1 MQVFFLFLAAILL
14 GFAWLSPFHYNPWVM
29 FSSEMSTFAAGLSV
43 LAVLFYQNI
52 KIPRAQLL
60 LLPFTLIP
68 VVQWAFGLV
77 FDFST
82 ALLSSLYLLGFWFMV
97 LAGYNLSLDQKKR
110 DQIFSGFSLL
120 IIITS
125 LFTSLIAI
133 FQWLNIESHLIYT
146 LHLIGNRPYG
156 NFGQPNNMAT
166 FLIIG
171 LLGCLYLYE
180 KHKVTL
186 WLLLPSALIILFTI
200 ALSQSRTSWIVFPF
214 LLIYWMVKQFG
225 KQKRF
230 RFVQGLLWCLAFF
243 LIAGLILPYITQFI
257 EFSTNTEITETS
269 SFVARAGSGHERIGM
284 WIQILHAIA
293 QQPWLG
299 YGWSQTSVAVVDS
312 IQYGTVHVWFNSA
325 HNVLLDIIIWNGIPI
340 GIVIIAYFACWFVWL
355 NQQAKETISI
365 IAIMMVCTVLIHAM
379 LEFPQ
384 RYAYFLLTCG
394 FLLGIIQAQT
404 PVLKGIVLNKQVLRL
419 IWGISVILLVA
430 IWRDYNVYV
439 TNSNLLFK
447 NKQPNAE
454 ILGSNQIFILT
465 QFEQRLKWI
474 EMKPETTLSD
484 ADLAVWGNFVK
495 NKATPYNLRKY
506 AQLLAYNGKVEQ
518 AEQQIFI
525 LQHLYR
531 QQITLAEIG
540 RAHV

>member
-43 LAVLFYQNI
+43 LAALFYQNI
-52 KIPRAQLL
+52 KIPRAQIL

-68 VVQWAFGLV
+68 IVQWGFGLV
-77 FDFST
+77 FDLST
-82 ALLSSLYLLGFWFMV
+82 ALLSTFYLLGFWFMV

-120 IIITS
+120 VIITS
-125 LFTSLIAI
+125 LLTSLIAI

-214 LLIYWMVKQFG
+214 LFIYWVVKQFG

-325 HNVLLDIIIWNGIPI
+325 HNILLDLIIWNGIPI
-340 GIVIIAYFACWFVWL
+340 SIVIIAYFTCWFLWL

-404 PVLKGIVLNKQVLRL
+404 PVLKSIVLNKQVLRL
-419 IWGISVILLVA
+419 IWGVSLILLLA

-454 ILGSNQIFILT
+454 VLGSNQIFVLT

-474 EMKPETTLSD
+474 EMQPETTLSD

-518 AEQQIFI
+518 TEQQIFI

-531 QQITLAEIG
+531 QQITLAELLKDK
-540 RAHV
+540 

>member
-14 GFAWLSPFHYNPWVM
+14 GSAWLSPFHYNPWVM

-43 LAVLFYQNI
+43 LAALFYQNI
-52 KIPRAQLL
+52 KIPRAQIL

-68 VVQWAFGLV
+68 IVQWGCGLV
-77 FDFST
+77 FDLST
-82 ALLSSLYLLGFWFMV
+82 ALLSTFYLLGFWFMV

-120 IIITS
+120 VIITS

-180 KHKVTL
+180 KNKVTV

-214 LLIYWMVKQFG
+214 LFIYWVVKQFG

-340 GIVIIAYFACWFVWL
+340 SIVIIAYFTCWFLWL

-419 IWGISVILLVA
+419 IWGVSLILLLA

-454 ILGSNQIFILT
+454 VLGSNQIFVLT

-531 QQITLAEIG
+531 QQITLAELLKDK
-540 RAHV
+540 

>member
-29 FSSEMSTFAAGLSV
+29 FSSEISTFAAGLSV
-43 LAVLFYQNI
+43 LAALFYHHI
-52 KIPRAQLL
+52 KIPRAQIL

-68 VVQWAFGLV
+68 IVQWGCGLV
-77 FDFST
+77 FDLST
-82 ALLSSLYLLGFWFMV
+82 ALLSTFYLLGFWFMI

-325 HNVLLDIIIWNGIPI
+325 HNILLDLIIWNGIPI
-340 GIVIIAYFACWFVWL
+340 SIVIIAYFTCWFLWL

-404 PVLKGIVLNKQVLRL
+404 PVLKGIVFNKQVFRL
-419 IWGISVILLVA
+419 IGGISVILLVA

-474 EMKPETTLSD
+474 EMKPKTTLSD
-484 ADLAVWGNFVK
+484 TDLAVWGNFVK

-531 QQITLAEIG
+531 QQITLAELLKDK
-540 RAHV
+540 

>member
-29 FSSEMSTFAAGLSV
+29 FSSEISTFAAGLSV
-43 LAVLFYQNI
+43 LAALFYHHI
-52 KIPRAQLL
+52 KIPRAQIL

-68 VVQWAFGLV
+68 IVQWGCGLV
-77 FDFST
+77 FDLST
-82 ALLSSLYLLGFWFMV
+82 ALLSTFYLLGFWFMI

-340 GIVIIAYFACWFVWL
+340 GIVIIAYFACWFLWL

-419 IWGISVILLVA
+419 IWGVSLILLLA

-454 ILGSNQIFILT
+454 VLGSNQIFVLT

-518 AEQQIFI
+518 AEQQISI

-531 QQITLAEIG
+531 QQITLAELLKDK
-540 RAHV
+540 

>member
-14 GFAWLSPFHYNPWVM
+14 GSAWLSPFHYSPWVM
-29 FSSEMSTFAAGLSV
+29 FSSEVSTFGAGLCV
-43 LAVLFYQNI
+43 LISLLQQNI
-52 KIPRAQLL
+52 KIPRAQIL

-68 VVQWAFGLV
+68 IVQWGCGLV
-77 FDFST
+77 FDLST
-82 ALLSSLYLLGFWFMV
+82 ALLSTFYLLGFWFMV

-120 IIITS
+120 VIITS

-180 KHKVTL
+180 KNKVTV

-214 LLIYWMVKQFG
+214 LFIYWVVKQFG

-340 GIVIIAYFACWFVWL
+340 GIVIIAYFACWFLWL

-419 IWGISVILLVA
+419 IWGVSLILLLA

-454 ILGSNQIFILT
+454 VLGSNQIFVLT

-531 QQITLAEIG
+531 QQITLAELLKDK
-540 RAHV
+540 

>member
-43 LAVLFYQNI
+43 LAALFYQNI
-52 KIPRAQLL
+52 KIPRAQIL

-68 VVQWAFGLV
+68 IVQWGFGLV
-77 FDFST
+77 FDLST
-82 ALLSSLYLLGFWFMV
+82 ALLSTFYLLGFWFMV

-120 IIITS
+120 VIITS
-125 LFTSLIAI
+125 LLTSLIAI

-214 LLIYWMVKQFG
+214 LFIYWVVKQFG

-325 HNVLLDIIIWNGIPI
+325 HNILLDLIIWNGIPI
-340 GIVIIAYFACWFVWL
+340 SIVIIAYFTCWFLWL

-404 PVLKGIVLNKQVLRL
+404 PVLKGIVLNKQVFRL
-419 IWGISVILLVA
+419 IGGISVILMLA

-474 EMKPETTLSD
+474 EMKPKTTLSD

-531 QQITLAEIG
+531 QQITLAELLKDK
-540 RAHV
+540 

>member
-1 MQVFFLFLAAILL
+1 MQVFFLFLAAILV

-29 FSSEMSTFAAGLSV
+29 FSSEISTFAAGLSV
-43 LAVLFYQNI
+43 LAALFYHHV
-52 KIPRAQLL
+52 KIPRAQIL

-68 VVQWAFGLV
+68 IVQWGCGLV
-77 FDFST
+77 FDLST
-82 ALLSSLYLLGFWFMV
+82 ALLSTFYLLGFWFMI

-404 PVLKGIVLNKQVLRL
+404 PILKGIVLNKQVLRL
-419 IWGISVILLVA
+419 IWGISLILLLA

-454 ILGSNQIFILT
+454 VLGSNQIFILT

-474 EMKPETTLSD
+474 EMKPKTTLSD

-531 QQITLAEIG
+531 QQITLAELLKDK
-540 RAHV
+540 

>member
-43 LAVLFYQNI
+43 LAALFYQNI

-60 LLPFTLIP
+60 LLPFILIP
-68 VVQWAFGLV
+68 VVQWAFGLI

-97 LAGYNLSLDQKKR
+97 VAGYNLSLEPQQR
-110 DQIFSGFSLL
+110 DEIFTGFSLL
-120 IIITS
+120 TVIVS
-125 LFTSLIAI
+125 FATSLIAVC
-133 FQWLNIESHLIYT
+133 QWLNIDTHFAHM

-166 FLIIG
+166 FLIMG

-180 KHKVTL
+180 KNKASV
-186 WLLLPSALIILFTI
+186 WLLLPSALTILF
-200 ALSQSRTSWIVFPF
+200 AVVLSQSRTSWIVFPF
-214 LLIYWMVKQFG
+214 LLIYWTIKQYN
-225 KQKRF
+225 KPKRF
-230 RFVQGLLWCLAFF
+230 GLFQGLLWCTGFF
-243 LIAGLILPYITQFI
+243 LMAGLVLPFLTSLIEAWSHTDITQA
-257 EFSTNTEITETS
+257 S
-269 SFVARAGSGHERIGM
+269 SLAERASSGYLRFNIWTQM
-284 WIQILHAIA
+284 LIA
-293 QQPWLG
+293 VQQHPWLG
-299 YGWSQTSVAVVDS
+299 YGWNQTSVAQMS
-312 IQYGTVHVWFNSA
+312 AYALFPTTEWTTSA
-325 HNVLLDIIIWNGIPI
+325 HNVLLDLIIWNGILL
-340 GIVIIAYFACWFVWL
+340 GAVIIAYFTCWLFWL

-365 IAIMMVCTVLIHAM
+365 IAVMMVCTVLIHAM

-394 FLLGIIQAQT
+394 FLLGVIQAQI
-404 PVLKGIVLNKQVLRL
+404 PILKGIKLNKQILRF
-419 IWGISVILLVA
+419 IWGISLVLIVA

-439 TNSNLLFK
+439 MNSNLLFK

-454 ILGSNQIFILT
+454 LMGSDQIFVLT

-474 EMKPETTLSD
+474 ALNPNVTLSE
-484 ADLAVWGNFVK
+484 AELVQWGNFVK

-506 AQLLAYNGKVEQ
+506 AQLLAYNGKVDQ

-525 LQHLYR
+525 LQHLYG
-531 QQITLAEIG
+531 QQITLAQLLKDK
-540 RAHV
+540 

>member
-29 FSSEMSTFAAGLSV
+29 FSSEISTFAAGLSV
-43 LAVLFYQNI
+43 LAALFYHHI
-52 KIPRAQLL
+52 KIPRAQIL

-68 VVQWAFGLV
+68 IVQWSCGLV
-77 FDFST
+77 FDLST
-82 ALLSSLYLLGFWFMV
+82 ALLSTFYLLGFWFMI

-110 DQIFSGFSLL
+110 EQIFSGFSLL

-404 PVLKGIVLNKQVLRL
+404 PVLKGIVLNKQVFRL

-454 ILGSNQIFILT
+454 VLGSNQIFVLT

-484 ADLAVWGNFVK
+484 ADLAVWGSFVK

-518 AEQQIFI
+518 AKQQIFI

-531 QQITLAEIG
+531 QQITLAELLKNK
-540 RAHV
+540 

>member
-14 GFAWLSPFHYNPWVM
+14 GFAWLSPFHYSPWVM
-29 FSSEMSTFAAGLSV
+29 FSSEVSTFGAGLCV
-43 LAVLFYQNI
+43 LVALIQQNI

-68 VVQWAFGLV
+68 IAQWGFGLV
-77 FDFST
+77 FDLST
-82 ALLSSLYLLGFWFMV
+82 ALLSSFYLLGFWFMV

-110 DQIFSGFSLL
+110 DQIFSSFSLL
-120 IIITS
+120 VIIIS
-125 LFTSLIAI
+125 LLTSLIAI
-133 FQWLNIESHLIYT
+133 FQWLNIESHLIYI

-180 KHKVTL
+180 KNKVKL

-340 GIVIIAYFACWFVWL
+340 GIVIIAYFACWFLWL

-531 QQITLAEIG
+531 QQITLAELLKNK
-540 RAHV
+540 

>member
-1 MQVFFLFLAAILL
+1 MQVFFLFLTAILL

-43 LAVLFYQNI
+43 LAALFYQNI
-52 KIPRAQLL
+52 KIPRAQIL

-68 VVQWAFGLV
+68 IVQWGFGLV
-77 FDFST
+77 FDLST
-82 ALLSSLYLLGFWFMV
+82 ALLSTFYLLGFWFMV

-120 IIITS
+120 VIITS
-125 LFTSLIAI
+125 LLTSLIAI

-214 LLIYWMVKQFG
+214 LFIYWVVKQFG

-325 HNVLLDIIIWNGIPI
+325 HNILLDLIIWNGIPI
-340 GIVIIAYFACWFVWL
+340 SIVIIAYFTCWFLWL

-404 PVLKGIVLNKQVLRL
+404 PVLKGIVLNKQVFRL
-419 IWGISVILLVA
+419 IGGISVILLVA

-474 EMKPETTLSD
+474 EMKPKTTLSD

-531 QQITLAEIG
+531 QQITLAELLKDK
-540 RAHV
+540 

>member
-29 FSSEMSTFAAGLSV
+29 FSSEISTFAAGLSV
-43 LAVLFYQNI
+43 LAALFYHHI
-52 KIPRAQLL
+52 KIPRAQIL

-68 VVQWAFGLV
+68 IVQWSCGLV
-77 FDFST
+77 FDLST
-82 ALLSSLYLLGFWFMV
+82 ALLSTFYLLGFWFMI

-110 DQIFSGFSLL
+110 EQIFSGFSLL

-340 GIVIIAYFACWFVWL
+340 GIVIIAYFACWFLWL
-355 NQQAKETISI
+355 KQQAKETISI

-531 QQITLAEIG
+531 QQITLAELLKNK
-540 RAHV
+540 

>member
-14 GFAWLSPFHYNPWVM
+14 GFAWLSPFHYSPWVM
-29 FSSEMSTFAAGLSV
+29 FSSEVSTFGAGLCV
-43 LAVLFYQNI
+43 LAALIQQNI

-68 VVQWAFGLV
+68 IVQWGLGLV
-77 FDFST
+77 FDLST
-82 ALLSSLYLLGFWFMV
+82 ALLSSFYLLGFWFMV
-97 LAGYNLSLDQKKR
+97 LAGYNLSLDQQKR

-120 IIITS
+120 VIVVSVATS
-125 LFTSLIAI
+125 FIAI
-133 FQWLNIESHLIYT
+133 CQWLNVDSHFVHM

-166 FLIIG
+166 FLIVG

-180 KHKVTL
+180 KNKAAV

-214 LLIYWMVKQFG
+214 LFIYWVVKQF
-225 KQKRF
+225 KQQKRF
-230 RFVQGLLWCLAFF
+230 GFIQSLLWCIGFF
-243 LIAGLILPYITQFI
+243 VIAGVILPFATNLIEAWSNTDITQA
-257 EFSTNTEITETS
+257 S
-269 SFVARAGSGHERIGM
+269 SLAERASSGYLRFNIWTQM
-284 WIQILHAIA
+284 LLAV
-293 QQPWLG
+293 QQHPWLG
-299 YGWSQTSVAVVDS
+299 YGWNQTSVAQIS
-312 IQYGTVHVWFNSA
+312 AYTLFPTTEWTTSA
-325 HNVLLDIIIWNGIPI
+325 HNVLLDLIIWNGIPV
-340 GIVIIAYFACWFVWL
+340 GLFIIAYFTCWLLWL
-355 NQQAKETISI
+355 NQRAKETISI

-379 LEFPQ
+379 LEFPE

-394 FLLGIIQAQT
+394 FLLGVIQAQT
-404 PVLKGIVLNKQVLRL
+404 PMIKGVVLSKQLLRL
-419 IWGISVILLVA
+419 IWGISLVLIVA
-430 IWRDYNVYV
+430 IWRDYNLYV
-439 TNSNLLFK
+439 MNSNLLFK

-454 ILGSNQIFILT
+454 LMGSNQIFVLT

-474 EMKPETTLSD
+474 ELSPEITLPETE
-484 ADLAVWGNFVK
+484 LAQWGNFVK

-525 LQHLYR
+525 LQHLYG
-531 QQITLAEIG
+531 QQITLPQLLKNK
-540 RAHV
+540 

>member
-43 LAVLFYQNI
+43 LAALFYQNI
-52 KIPRAQLL
+52 KIPRAQIL

-68 VVQWAFGLV
+68 IVQWGFGLV
-77 FDFST
+77 FDLST
-82 ALLSSLYLLGFWFMV
+82 ALLSTFYLLGFWFMV

-120 IIITS
+120 VIITS
-125 LFTSLIAI
+125 LLTSLIAI

-166 FLIIG
+166 FLIMG
-171 LLGCLYLYE
+171 LLGCLFLYE
-180 KHKVTL
+180 KNKATV

-214 LLIYWMVKQFG
+214 LLIYWIVKQFG

-325 HNVLLDIIIWNGIPI
+325 HNILLDLIIWNGIPI
-340 GIVIIAYFACWFVWL
+340 GIIIIAYFACWFLWL

-365 IAIMMVCTVLIHAM
+365 IAILMVCTVLIHAM

-394 FLLGIIQAQT
+394 FLLGIVQAQT

-419 IWGISVILLVA
+419 IWGISLILLVA

-454 ILGSNQIFILT
+454 VLGSNQIFVLT

-484 ADLAVWGNFVK
+484 ADLAVWGSFVK

-531 QQITLAEIG
+531 QQITLAELLKDK
-540 RAHV
+540 

>member
-14 GFAWLSPFHYNPWVM
+14 GSAWLSPFHYSPWVM
-29 FSSEMSTFAAGLSV
+29 FSSEVSTFGAGLCV
-43 LAVLFYQNI
+43 LTALLQQNI
-52 KIPRAQLL
+52 KIPRAQIL

-68 VVQWAFGLV
+68 LVQWGFGLV
-77 FDFST
+77 FDLST
-82 ALLSSLYLLGFWFMV
+82 ALLSTFYLLGFWFMV

-120 IIITS
+120 VIITS
-125 LFTSLIAI
+125 LLTSFIAI

-146 LHLIGNRPYG
+146 LHLFGNRPYG

-180 KHKVTL
+180 KNKVTL

-214 LLIYWMVKQFG
+214 LFIYWMIKQFK

-230 RFVQGLLWCLAFF
+230 GVFQGFLWCLAFF

-257 EFSTNTEITETS
+257 EFSTNAEITETS

-284 WIQILHAIA
+284 WTQILHAIA

-325 HNVLLDIIIWNGIPI
+325 HNVLLDIIIWNGIPL
-340 GIVIIAYFACWFVWL
+340 GAVIITYFVFWFLWL
-355 NQQAKETISI
+355 NQQAKNTISI
-365 IAIMMVCTVLIHAM
+365 IAIMMVSAVLIHAM
-379 LEFPQ
+379 FEFPQ

-394 FLLGIIQAQT
+394 FLLGIVQAQT
-404 PVLKGIVLNKQVLRL
+404 PVLKGIVLSKHLLRL
-419 IWGISVILLVA
+419 TWVVGLLLIIAIL
-430 IWRDYNVYV
+430 RDYNVYV
-439 TNSNLLFK
+439 LNSNLLFN
-447 NKQPNAE
+447 NKRPNAE
-454 ILGSNQIFILT
+454 FMGSDKIFVLT
-465 QFEQRLKWI
+465 QFEQRLRWI
-474 EMKPETTLSD
+474 ELNPRTTLSEN
-484 ADLAVWGNFVK
+484 DLVEWGNLVK

-506 AQLLAYNGKVEQ
+506 AKLLAYNGKVEQ
-518 AEQQIFI
+518 AQQQIFI

-531 QQITLAEIG
+531 QKITLSELLKEK
-540 RAHV
+540 

>member
-474 EMKPETTLSD
+474 EMKLETTLSD

-531 QQITLAEIG
+531 QQITLAELLKNK
-540 RAHV
+540 